1 MYIIATASADT
12 YITNKIID
20 GSRVEDANVGRAGT
34 LDLFKLYDETLSGSA
49 GGHTELS
56 RILLKFDIERIRS
69 LTTGSLDF
77 GSQSFRAKLR
87 LKSIDTN
94 LPVPRNFTVSVFP
107 LAKSFSEGDGKD
119 VSAFS
124 DVDTCNYIES
134 SAGNSW
140 SISGAYAT
148 GAVGDTGVDYF
159 SSGNLQDG
167 FGTRSLEATQNFFD
181 GTEDLFV
188 DVTRVVSATLAD
200 RLQNNGFIVAFT
212 SSQES
217 DHVTR
222 FVKRFA
228 SRHVTDESLRPR
240 LEIYS
245 NSSIFDAHS
254 NSFFDVS
261 GSLYLKNVAGSSQ
274 RNLISS
280 SAEVAGGNCLL
291 VVLSTGS
298 YSKILTAS
306 QRTVSGR
313 GVAGEY
319 IGSFC
324 ISAQDR
330 GIVST
335 FASSSITLANF
346 IEASGSVVF
355 SEKWKSLDQSVI
367 FHSTFLTC
375 SVPNRVAFDAVQRRL
390 NVKSTN
396 VSSVYSVNSSHRIRV
411 FAYDSN
417 YEPSAVRV
425 PRPTTSAF
433 PETYYRVRDINGS
446 IYIPFERS
454 SGSTRLSTDSNGM
467 FFDMYTDGLPR
478 GRMMTIDYLIVYQGT
493 EYIVEDKNV
502 KFRVE

>member
-20 GSRVEDANVGRAGT
+20 GSRAEDANVGRAGT
-34 LDLFKLYDETLSGSA
+34 LDLFKLYDETLSGSG

-56 RILLKFDIERIRS
+56 KILLKFDIERIRQ

-77 GSQSFRAKLR
+77 GAQSFRAMLK

-107 LAKSFSEGDGKD
+107 LARSFSEGDGRD

-124 DVDTCNYIES
+124 DVDVCNYIS
-134 SAGNSW
+134 ASAGNAW

-148 GAVGDTGVDYF
+148 GAVGDTGVDFF

-167 FGTRSLEATQNFFD
+167 FGTRNLEATQNFFD

-188 DVTRVVSATLAD
+188 DVTRVVSATLAN
-200 RLQNNGFIVAFT
+200 RLQNNGFIIAFT

-217 DHVTR
+217 DQVTR

-228 SRHVTDESLRPR
+228 SRHVINESLRPR
-240 LEIYS
+240 LEVYS

-274 RNLISS
+274 RNLVSS
-280 SAEVAGGNCLL
+280 SAELTGNNCLL
-291 VVLSTGS
+291 IVLSTGS
-298 YSKILTAS
+298 YSTVVTAS
-306 QRTVSGR
+306 QRAVR
-313 GVAGEY
+313 GTGIAGEY
-319 IGSFC
+319 FGSFC
-324 ISAQDR
+324 ISAQDP
-330 GIVST
+330 GVVST
-335 FASSSITLANF
+335 FASSSISLAN
-346 IEASGSVVF
+346 IIAASGSVVF
-355 SEKWKSLDQSVI
+355 SEKWKSLDQSVV
-367 FHSTFLTC
+367 FRSTFLTC
-375 SVPNRVAFDAVQRRL
+375 SSPSRVSFDAVQRRL
-390 NVKSTN
+390 NVKATN
-396 VSSVYSVNSSHRIRV
+396 VSSFYSVNSSHRIRV

-425 PRPTTSAF
+425 PRPTISSF
-433 PETYYRVRDINGS
+433 PETYYRVRDIDGS

-454 SGSTRLSTDSNGM
+454 SESTRLSTDSNGM

-478 GRMMTIDYLIVYQGT
+478 GRMMTIDYLVVDQGT